1 MISNKEKNFI
11 SAVVYVKDVEYNIED
26 FLNSIVTIFS
36 DNFEKYEIICVNDS
50 SNDKSAEKIKEFS
63 KNKDGVVI
71 SIINMS
77 YYHGLEIAM
86 KAGVDLAIGDFIYEF
101 DSTYIDY
108 DPNLILDVYN
118 QALKGFDIV
127 SVSPNK
133 QKNVTSKLF
142 YKLFNK
148 NSHNKYNLQT
158 EKFRIISRRGINRIQ
173 SISKTI
179 PYRKAIY
186 SNCGLDLYVFEYE
199 PQKKHNQAIIKGQR
213 HERYNLAIDS
223 LILFTNL
230 AYKVS
235 LIMAIVFLLST
246 LIVAGYT
253 IFVFIMQK
261 PIAGW
266 TTTMLF
272 LAFSFFGVFAL
283 FFVIIKYLSILLNL
297 IFKKRE
303 YLIQSVEKLS

>member
-1 MISNKEKNFI
+1 MIGNKEKNFI
-11 SAVVYVKDVEYNIED
+11 SVVVYIKDVEYNIEY
-26 FLNSIVTIFS
+26 FLNNIVTIFS
-36 DNFEKYEIICVNDS
+36 NNFEKYEIICVNDS
-50 SNDKSAEKIKEFS
+50 SNDKSVEKIKEFA
-63 KNKDGVVI
+63 KNTDGVAI

-77 YYHGLEIAM
+77 YYHGLENSM
-86 KAGVDLAIGDFIYEF
+86 KAGIDFAIGDFIYEF
-101 DSTYIDY
+101 DSTYVDY
-108 DPNLILDVYN
+108 DELLILKVYH

-127 SVSPNK
+127 SVSPKGCQNI
-133 QKNVTSKLF
+133 TSNLF

-148 NSHNKYNLQT
+148 NSSNKYNLQT
-158 EKFRIISRRGINRIQ
+158 ERFRIISRRGINRIK

-186 SNCGLDLYVFEYE
+186 SNCGLYLYVFEYE
-199 PQKKHNQAIIKGQR
+199 PQKKHNKAIIKEQR

-230 AYKVS
+230 ADKVS
-235 LIMAIVFLLST
+235 LTMAIIFLLST

-253 IFVFIMQK
+253 IFVFMNQK

-272 LAFSFFGVFAL
+272 LAFSFLGVFAL

-303 YLIQSVEKLS
+303 YLVQSVEKLS